1 MSEDRCLQTAKPT
14 AVALGIPI
22 FVEPGIQEWYS
33 NVRTGTGLHPRPVS
47 AQELLPHFDMIDP
60 KWTPTFLVTRR
71 GESVPDLYRRGEEFL
86 QAFIARI
93 DQAGYG
99 GGHERVLL
107 VSHAAT
113 VICLA
118 QALLGDEEVG
128 KTLRVGCCT
137 LSTFDRKGSD
147 KDALIGKGIWEA
159 RGELARGDFMRNGI
173 ERDWGMVD
181 IELKDGVVID
191 DDGVPG
197 TEQEHGAAIF
207 KPSRS
212 TISRSVLI
220 STPRA
225 SAWMNHYQQVSWTPS
240 LPTTMSLHDKH
251 HLRRH
256 QAEPRDDQSLTS
268 SSMLPVLATSPY
280 TVTERRK
287 LGKYLSTAPMPA
299 MFDAIVDKPLGT
311 IEKGDPLGWDVLQ
324 VCSIGGAM
332 HKPVNLEKPPTLQ
345 ASMIQSPSERNALEV
360 LSLAFVVRMPTP
372 NIHPRGLACQ
382 HTIMLGTG
390 ISTVA
395 IARQRADLKVSS

>member
-1 MSEDRCLQTAKPT
+1 MNVFPNIARYQGFRLNWQTTIWHVYRMVVQSESHPSDRKSPTGYPRDPPLAGYGEEQAAELAAYFASLPESERPTAVYSSQYYRCLQTAKPT
-14 AVALGIPI
+14 AVTLGIPI

-47 AQELLPHFDMIDP
+47 AQDLLPYFDMIDP

-86 QAFIARI
+86 RAFIARI
-93 DQAGYG
+93 DQVGYG

-147 KDALIGKGIWEA
+147 KDALIGKGMWEA

-197 TEQEHGAAIF
+197 TEQEID
-207 KPSRS
+207 
-212 TISRSVLI
+212 IS
-220 STPRA
+220 PGPQD
-225 SAWMNHYQQVSWTPS
+225 WN
-240 LPTTMSLHDKH
+240 
-251 HLRRH
+251 
-256 QAEPRDDQSLTS
+256 QS
-268 SSMLPVLATSPY
+268 MA
-280 TVTERRK
+280 
-287 LGKYLSTAPMPA
+287 
-299 MFDAIVDKPLGT
+299 
-311 IEKGDPLGWDVLQ
+311 
-324 VCSIGGAM
+324 
-332 HKPVNLEKPPTLQ
+332 
-345 ASMIQSPSERNALEV
+345 
-360 LSLAFVVRMPTP
+360 RM
-372 NIHPRGLACQ
+372 
-382 HTIMLGTG
+382 
-390 ISTVA
+390 
-395 IARQRADLKVSS
+395 